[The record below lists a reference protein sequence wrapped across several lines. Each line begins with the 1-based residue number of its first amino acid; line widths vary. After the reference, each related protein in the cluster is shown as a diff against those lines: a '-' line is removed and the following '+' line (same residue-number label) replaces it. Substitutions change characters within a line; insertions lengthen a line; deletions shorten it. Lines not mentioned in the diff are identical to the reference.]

1 MSESATHDREED
13 AVLSIVLLLIAV
25 LCLGFSFYAMMVGY
39 RDLVGSLFGSG
50 VLALILVLMLFALN
64 FKLRRGLMSG
74 MGASGVAVLMI
85 LYFVVVLASFSG
97 MFNKF
102 YSTFMGDELIREELQ
117 QKITAVQ
124 TLKER
129 AVAEL
134 TSEEAEKLR
143 AQVESK
149 IGQLSAQIQNPQ
161 EPGLGQKAQLIL
173 VDIETLLGEKLTR
186 LVGRDTTSVGLK
198 KLADSYAEMIRS
210 ALERNKKMVELN
222 EPERRAYV
230 GILTKDSKTIID
242 RLTESLRAVSSKTEV
257 ARSDAL
263 LTLQDAVN
271 LYKGIGSKTRSLL
284 KDKKFEYDE
293 AIRVENDEIGKISH
307 TYRSAIAHINHWAV
321 WVAAFLA
328 LMIDLIVPLFV
339 YFLTPRGRR
348 ANGGWARSKAA
359 REKHTAV
366 TWDQN
371 SVSKKSS

>member
-1 MSESATHDREED
+1 MSDVSPPDHEED
-13 AVLSIVLLLIAV
+13 AVLSIVLLLIAI
-25 LCLGFSFYAMMVGY
+25 LCLGFSFYAMTVGY
-39 RDLVGSLFGSG
+39 RDLVGSTIGSAA
-50 VLALILVLMLFALN
+50 LALILVLMLFALN
-64 FKLRRGLMSG
+64 YRLRRGLLG
-74 MGASGVAVLMI
+74 GIRAADVAVLMI

-102 YSTFMGDELIREELQ
+102 YSTFMHDELIKEELQ

-124 TLKER
+124 SLKER

-134 TSEEAEKLR
+134 TSEAAEKLR

-149 IGQLSAQIQNPQ
+149 IGQLSSQIQNPQ
-161 EPGLGQKAQLIL
+161 EPGLGQKAQVIL
-173 VDIETLLGEKLTR
+173 ADTETLLGEKLTR
-186 LVGRDTTSVGLK
+186 LLGRDTTTNGLK
-198 KLADSYAEMIRS
+198 RLSDSYAEMMRS
-210 ALERNKKMVELN
+210 ALERNQKMVELN

-230 GILTKDSKTIID
+230 GILTKDAKTMND

-263 LTLQDAVN
+263 VALQDAVN
-271 LYKGIGSKTRSLL
+271 FYKGAGSKTSALV

-307 TYRSAIAHINHWAV
+307 TYRSALMHINHWAV

-339 YFLTPRGRR
+339 YFLTPRGRTGASISGR
-348 ANGGWARSKAA
+348 MKSVRGGHNDIAWSQSNK
-359 REKHTAV
+359 
-366 TWDQN
+366 
-371 SVSKKSS
+371 

>member
-1 MSESATHDREED
+1 MSDTDQSDQQED
-13 AVLSIVLLLIAV
+13 AVLSVVLLLIAV

-39 RDLVGSLFGSG
+39 HDLVGSLLGSG

-64 FKLRRGLMSG
+64 YKLRRDIMNN
-74 MGASGVAVLMI
+74 MGGGAIAVIMV
-85 LYFVVVLASFSG
+85 LYLVVVLASFSG

-102 YSTFMGDELIREELQ
+102 YSTFMRDELIKEELQ
-117 QKITAVQ
+117 QKITAIQ

-129 AVAEL
+129 ATAEL

-149 IGQLSAQIQNPQ
+149 IGQLAAQVQNPQ
-161 EPGLGQKAQLIL
+161 EPGLGQKAQSIL
-173 VDIETLLGEKLTR
+173 VDVEALLGEKLTR
-186 LVGRDTTSVGLK
+186 LVGRDTTTVGLK
-198 KLADSYAEMIRS
+198 KLSDNYGDMIRS

-230 GILTKDSKTIID
+230 GLLSKDAKTINE
-242 RLTESLRAVSSKTEV
+242 RLTDSLRAVSTKTEV

-263 LTLQDAVN
+263 LVIQDAVN

-293 AIRVENDEIGKISH
+293 NLRVENDDIGKISH
-307 TYRSAIAHINHWAV
+307 TYRSALQHINHWAV

-339 YFLTPRGRR
+339 YFLTPRGRKPGTILKS
-348 ANGGWARSKAA
+348 APKITKAL
-359 REKHTAV
+359 
-366 TWDQN
+366 
-371 SVSKKSS
+371 

>member
-1 MSESATHDREED
+1 MSDTAHSDREED
-13 AVLSIVLLLIAV
+13 AVLGVVLLLIAA

-39 RDLVGSLFGSG
+39 RDLVGSLIGSG

-64 FKLRRGLMSG
+64 YKLRRGLLSG
-74 MGASGVAVLMI
+74 MGGGSVAVLMT
-85 LYFVVVLASFSG
+85 LYLVVVLASFSG

-102 YSTFMGDELIREELQ
+102 YSTFMHDELIKEELQ
-117 QKITAVQ
+117 QKISAVQ
-124 TLKER
+124 SLKER

-149 IGQLSAQIQNPQ
+149 IIQLSTQIQNPQ
-161 EPGLGQKAQLIL
+161 EPGRGPKAQLIL
-173 VDIETLLGEKLTR
+173 IDIEKLLGVKITDIG
-186 LVGRDTTSVGLK
+186 GRDSTSIGLK
-198 KLADSYAEMIRS
+198 KMADSYAEMIRGL
-210 ALERNKKMVELN
+210 LERNKKMVELN

-242 RLTESLRAVSSKTEV
+242 RLTESLRAVNSKTEV

-263 LTLQDAVN
+263 LTLQDSVN
-271 LYKGIGSKTRSLL
+271 LYKGVGSKTRSLI

-339 YFLTPRGRR
+339 YFLTPRGRALTNTRQAR
-348 ANGGWARSKAA
+348 AEIRT
-359 REKHTAV
+359 KHTSV
-366 TWDQN
+366 TWDQ
-371 SVSKKSS
+371 KTLGEK